1 MNQVEQDSKSKDLYI
16 DYVFMNDASRNQNVI
31 AQYGEENV
39 SKLKIIAAKYDPS
52 RVFQRLERGGFK
64 LP

>member
-1 MNQVEQDSKSKDLYI
+1 MNRVEQDSKSKDLYI
-16 DYVFMNDASRNQNVI
+16 DYVFMNDASRDQNVI

-39 SKLKIIAAKYDPS
+39 GKLKIIAAKYDPS